1 MPEVTFLVAVNV
13 EDLTSLPD
21 QALDIQD
28 DLESAGHDV
37 VSVKPWARP
46 SQQASI
52 DAFSTLIQ
60 PQQTQLEQPQTQP
73 PPTENP
79 I

>member
-1 MPEVTFLVAVNV
+1 MEVTYLVAVNI
-13 EDLTSLPD
+13 EDLSTITD

-46 SQQASI
+46 SQQAPI
-52 DAFSTLIQ
+52 DAFAAAPSLIQ
-60 PQQTQLEQPQTQP
+60 PQQTETTQP
-73 PPTENP
+73 NQD
-79 I
+79 IIQ